1 MHAAVAVPGDAE
13 AFQDLEEASVS
24 SRSAAPWC
32 PALPA
37 RPRTRSRCCSRSCCR
52 RRLASLCSS
61 SSRCRAVS
69 CCAALTPADR
79 LSLLGDSGHAVFEA
93 LGASAP
99 SLRPPRA
106 PGSPMEPPSSCS
118 AGPGL
123 PPGPRSEC
131 GSLSRPGCP
140 GRAAGRS
147 RCSEPPVRRAASNT
161 APGRGSGGRA
171 GGPGGVRGA
180 GAPSR
185 AGPCSLTAAALSPLG
200 PPVLTCL
207 SCVVLPRGCAPS
219 LPPGCGIRSPRGLQ
233 KPPGIPR
240 EPPSSRGGVG
250 ASPRATSQA
259 CEIRLLPSED

>member
-61 SSRCRAVS
+61 SSRFRAVS

-147 RCSEPPVRRAASNT
+147 RCSEPPPAICLLLRLACQQQTPSSSSSQPRTTSEEPAHHLPQNRQ
-161 APGRGSGGRA
+161 GRPR
-171 GGPGGVRGA
+171 
-180 GAPSR
+180 SR
-185 AGPCSLTAAALSPLG
+185 KGLVSSLLSP
-200 PPVLTCL
+200 
-207 SCVVLPRGCAPS
+207 S
-219 LPPGCGIRSPRGLQ
+219 
-233 KPPGIPR
+233 
-240 EPPSSRGGVG
+240 
-250 ASPRATSQA
+250 
-259 CEIRLLPSED
+259 